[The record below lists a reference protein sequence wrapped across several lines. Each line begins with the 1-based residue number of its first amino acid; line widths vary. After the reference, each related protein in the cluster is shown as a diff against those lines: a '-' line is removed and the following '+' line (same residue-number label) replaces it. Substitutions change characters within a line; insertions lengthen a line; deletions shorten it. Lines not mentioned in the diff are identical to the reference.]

1 MRISDWSSD
10 VCSSDLDRAA
20 MTQVRAKVRAE
31 RVVDVEVAGLVAPGD
46 EVAVEVVDGP
56 GCAGGEVLRVADREP
71 AVGDR
76 ERGAGSGH
84 RQLPSRNT
92 RSAFSRRN
100 FGHTSSFRAT
110 CGSSEKIRS
119 SDKPIGK

>member
-1 MRISDWSSD
+1 M
-10 VCSSDLDRAA
+10 A
-20 MTQVRAKVRAE
+20 QVRSQVRAE
-31 RVVDVEVAGLVAPGD
+31 RVVDVEVAGLVAPGH

-84 RQLPSRNT
+84 RPLPSRKT
-92 RSAFSRRN
+92 RAASSRANLR
-100 FGHTSSFRAT
+100 HTPTFRPPW
-110 CGSSEKIRS
+110 GSPQKKR
-119 SDKPIGK
+119 P